1 MLICTQK
8 YFKPRAKGNCEMA
21 KMSSW
26 RYLIVVMD
34 YVTDVYLYQL
44 KKLNDKLLGDCR
56 EVKFV
61 LGVVIL
67 H

>member
-1 MLICTQK
+1 
-8 YFKPRAKGNCEMA
+8 MA